1 MVTLRLTQERTGIV
15 FQLKPTSTPLGGIL
29 ALFKVQAWTCVI
41 FGCVTIHVL
50 TSRPGKFRIVPSI
63 HTTGFL
69 PAIRKTISRLHDY
82 FNSAIHFCK
91 DKNRRAVENKFLV
104 V

>member
-1 MVTLRLTQERTGIV
+1 MVTLRLTQERTGIA

-50 TSRPGKFRIVPSI
+50 TSRPENSGLFRQYIQPVPHLQFARQFPDCMI
-63 HTTGFL
+63 TLIQQFAFVKIKIEEL
-69 PAIRKTISRLHDY
+69 LKIN
-82 FNSAIHFCK
+82 F
-91 DKNRRAVENKFLV
+91 
-104 V
+104 